1 MITIESLM
9 SEVGT
14 ARKKQEVIN
23 DLEND
28 LVEHEVMDRD
38 DLEQL
43 WQTCHAGAWDPVH
56 DYNSMIMDIWSKNFD
71 FDSYVESLNQAN

>member
-9 SEVGT
+9 SEVE
-14 ARKKQEVIN
+14 ADRKKQAVIN
-23 DLEND
+23 DLENE
-28 LVEHEVMDRD
+28 LVEHDVMDRD

-43 WQTCHAGAWDPVH
+43 WQTCHTGAWDPVG
-56 DYNSMIMDIWSKNFD
+56 DYISMIIEMWNKNFD